1 MGNDQ
6 SGANR
11 RKFSDYYVNGERI
24 GSGTFATVKRCVRK
38 SDKKE
43 FAVKIIDKR
52 HLTGRELVGLK
63 DEIRI
68 LKSMEFPHVI
78 SMIDVFDDGR
88 RVKMVLEL
96 CEGGDLF
103 DQILKSPKRH
113 FDEAKSAHIT
123 CIIAR
128 SLQYLHQHF
137 VVHRDLKPENILFT
151 ADGVLKITDFGLAHY
166 LKLPPSLHVMHTCC
180 GTPHYVAPEVLSSNE
195 YSHEVDFWSLGVIL
209 YIMLSG
215 YQPFNSHSIHAM
227 YGMIIRGQYKF
238 PSPHW
243 DHISDAA
250 KDLVRQLMCVDHKKR
265 FTVDQ
270 VMKHAW
276 IAKHVDLD
284 KLARTEASLL
294 QQQRVLKHGGGKGGG
309 GGDDDQAAA
318 ADDDENNTNNKNT
331 ANDTHHNNNSNN
343 NNSND
348 KNKNAKN
355 SKNDANNN
363 NNTKSSDEQ
372 KNNSK
377 DGKQ

>member
-11 RKFSDYYVNGERI
+11 RKFSDYYINGERI
-24 GSGTFATVKRCVRK
+24 GSGTFATVKRCTRK

-113 FDEAKSAHIT
+113 FDEAKSAQIT

-128 SLQYLHQHF
+128 SLKYLHDHY

-195 YSHEVDFWSLGVIL
+195 YSHEVDLWSLGVIL

-243 DHISDAA
+243 DNISEGA
-250 KDLVRQLMCVDHKKR
+250 KDLVKKLMCVDYKKR
-265 FTVDQ
+265 YTVEQ
-270 VMKHAW
+270 IMKHEW
-276 IAKHVDLD
+276 IAKHVDL
-284 KLARTEASLL
+284 KKL
-294 QQQRVLKHGGGKGGG
+294 QQREEQLLVQQKELKQHSAMMQPVPQ
-309 GGDDDQAAA
+309 QASGA
-318 ADDDENNTNNKNT
+318 
-331 ANDTHHNNNSNN
+331 SNN
-343 NNSND
+343 AKKPND
-348 KNKNAKN
+348 NEEKNP
-355 SKNDANNN
+355 NDDN
-363 NNTKSSDEQ
+363 Q
-372 KNNSK
+372 
-377 DGKQ
+377 

>member
-11 RKFSDYYVNGERI
+11 RKFSDYYINGERI
-24 GSGTFATVKRCVRK
+24 GSGTFATVKRCTRK

-113 FDEAKSAHIT
+113 FDEAKSAQIT

-128 SLQYLHQHF
+128 SLKYLHDHY

-195 YSHEVDFWSLGVIL
+195 YSHEVDLWSLGVIL
-209 YIMLSG
+209 FIMLGG
-215 YQPFNSHSIHAM
+215 YQPFEADSLPAIYTLIAC
-227 YGMIIRGQYKF
+227 GKYKF
-238 PSPHW
+238 DARRWSVV
-243 DHISDAA
+243 SDEAM
-250 KDLVRQLMCVDHKKR
+250 DLVRKLL
-265 FTVDQ
+265 TVDPQ
-270 VMKHAW
+270 KRLDWNDVKQHPW
-276 IAKHVDLD
+276 ICRYIELEK
-284 KLARTEASLL
+284 
-294 QQQRVLKHGGGKGGG
+294 
-309 GGDDDQAAA
+309 
-318 ADDDENNTNNKNT
+318 
-331 ANDTHHNNNSNN
+331 
-343 NNSND
+343 
-348 KNKNAKN
+348 
-355 SKNDANNN
+355 
-363 NNTKSSDEQ
+363 
-372 KNNSK
+372 
-377 DGKQ
+377 

>member
-1 MGNDQ
+1 MGNDHSQ
-6 SGANR
+6 NR
-11 RKFSDYYVNGERI
+11 RKFSDYYINGERI
-24 GSGTFATVKRCVRK
+24 GSGTFATVKRCTRK

-113 FDEAKSAHIT
+113 FEEAKCARIT
-123 CIIAR
+123 AIIAR
-128 SLQYLHQHF
+128 SLKYLHDHY

-151 ADGVLKITDFGLAHY
+151 KDNVLKVTDFGLAHY

-180 GTPHYVAPEVLSSNE
+180 GTPHYVAPEIITKNE
-195 YSHEVDFWSLGVIL
+195 YNYKCDMWSLGVIL

-243 DHISDAA
+243 DNISSEA
-250 KDLVRQLMCVDHKKR
+250 KDLVKKLMCVDFKKR
-265 FTVDQ
+265 YTVEQ
-270 VMKHAW
+270 IMAHPW
-276 IAKHVDLD
+276 ITKHVDLKQLALRED
-284 KLARTEASLL
+284 KLLK
-294 QQQRVLKHGGGKGGG
+294 QQKDLIISYQDHSGSAIDAKVL
-309 GGDDDQAAA
+309 
-318 ADDDENNTNNKNT
+318 
-331 ANDTHHNNNSNN
+331 
-343 NNSND
+343 SND
-348 KNKNAKN
+348 NNDNQDEEKNP
-355 SKNDANNN
+355 NDDN
-363 NNTKSSDEQ
+363 Q
-372 KNNSK
+372 
-377 DGKQ
+377 